1 MTSEQMNLKSKMLV
15 TFVQTICMKNITW
28 KKKQNRK
35 ESPNME
41 IPPDN
46 EQLKN
51 HHVTMNKREAYIS
64 GELQLQNLFKPSIF
78 KSKSLLSATSI
89 LSWQPKPAQKEVV
102 VEERQTGKTRRFV
115 WLLRYTVDSNDC
127 AYAQL
132 WVFAIIED
140 DKKFQQ
146 NV

>member
-1 MTSEQMNLKSKMLV
+1 
-15 TFVQTICMKNITW
+15 
-28 KKKQNRK
+28 
-35 ESPNME
+35 
-41 IPPDN
+41 
-46 EQLKN
+46 
-51 HHVTMNKREAYIS
+51 MNKREAYIS

-115 WLLRYTVDSNDC
+115 WLLRYMVDSNDC
-127 AYAQL
+127 SYAQL
-132 WVFAIIED
+132 WVFANIED